1 MRVFI
6 HRATNK
12 NPHSL
17 ERRKARGLR
26 GGRPAASSGHPGRD
40 RRRPAP
46 SAMPKARPPRAS
58 GWRGRQPNALTVVSC
73 RSGPA
78 PSRCSGYSSVPI
90 GDRPVPVV
98 DRKRT
103 TRIQSKRAAARRG
116 PAKDQHARG
125 SEPAMSRH
133 RRPHSSRLMPQTSSE
148 ISAGGMQH
156 ASTNATHGESPKS
169 FRLLSRGPVRLGERC
184 TCYYLPFYE
193 MQQSSYRSRSASA
206 SLSCRVTLASGRAC
220 LGMDKQHKT
229 LKQIRSGVPTRWRGR
244 SQARDG

>member
-1 MRVFI
+1 MG
-6 HRATNK
+6 A
-12 NPHSL
+12 
-17 ERRKARGLR
+17 
-26 GGRPAASSGHPGRD
+26 
-40 RRRPAP
+40 RRRPQGIRAGT
-46 SAMPKARPPRAS
+46 ADGQRRRRCRRRVPPGAQRA
-58 GWRGRQPNALTVVSC
+58 WRGRQPNALTVVSC

-90 GDRPVPVV
+90 GDRPVPV
-98 DRKRT
+98 DGRKRT
-103 TRIQSKRAAARRG
+103 TAIQSKQAAARRAS
-116 PAKDQHARG
+116 AKDQHARG

-133 RRPHSSRLMPQTSSE
+133 RRPHSSRSMPQTSSE

-184 TCYYLPFYE
+184 TCYNLPFYE